1 MSFSK
6 LTAFAGMV
14 AAVSAHG
21 YVSGI
26 VAGGTYY
33 TGWLV
38 SYAYQTP
45 QPDSIGWSDTNLD
58 LGFTPPSA
66 YATGDIICAKDG
78 KNAALSAKIAAGE
91 TIDFQWTVWP
101 DSHHGPVI
109 TYLANCKGDCA
120 TVDKTTLEFFK
131 IDEAGLIDDTTVPG
145 TWASDKMIANNNTWT
160 ATIPADL
167 APGNYVARHEII
179 ALHSAG
185 SEGGAQNYP
194 QCINL
199 EVSGSGTL
207 APKGTL
213 GEALYT
219 PTDPGILVSIYS
231 SLAYNIPGPPM
242 YNSAGAAS
250 GAASGASSGAA
261 SGAASG
267 VASGVASSAASA
279 ASGAASGVASSAAS
293 AASGAASSV
302 AVVATSAAASSA
314 AAVTS
319 AASSAAISSAVGAV
333 VSTTPAPTTMI
344 TSVAPAATSAAASDD
359 ESCDA

>member
-45 QPDSIGWSDTNLD
+45 QPDSIGWADTNLD
-58 LGFTPPSA
+58 LGFTSPSA
-66 YATGDIICAKDG
+66 YATGDIICAKNAT
-78 KNAALSAKIAAGE
+78 NAALSAKVAAGDS
-91 TIDFQWTVWP
+91 IDFQWTVWP

-109 TYLANCKGDCA
+109 TYLANCNGDCA

-145 TWASDKMIANNNTWT
+145 TWASDKMITNNNTWT
-160 ATIPADL
+160 TTIPADL

-185 SEGGAQNYP
+185 SEDGAQNYP

-199 EVSGSGTL
+199 EISGSGTL

-219 PTDPGILVSIYS
+219 ATDPGILVNIYS
-231 SLAYNIPGPPM
+231 PLTYTIPGPAM
-242 YNSAGAAS
+242 YNST
-250 GAASGASSGAA
+250 GAA

-267 VASGVASSAASA
+267 VASATSA
-279 ASGAASGVASSAAS
+279 
-293 AASGAASSV
+293 

-319 AASSAAISSAVGAV
+319 AASSVAISSAAGAV

-344 TSVAPAATSAAASDD
+344 TSVAPAATSAAASED
-359 ESCDA
+359 ETCDA

>member
-6 LTAFAGMV
+6 LTTFAGMV

-38 SYAYQTP
+38 SNAYQTP
-45 QPDSIGWSDTNLD
+45 QPDSIGWADTNLD
-58 LGFTPPSA
+58 LGFTSPSA
-66 YATGDIICAKDG
+66 YTTGDIICAKEAT
-78 KNAALSAKIAAGE
+78 NAALSATVAAGDS
-91 TIDFQWTVWP
+91 IDFQWTVWP
-101 DSHHGPVI
+101 ESHHGPVI
-109 TYLANCKGDCA
+109 TYLANCNGDCA

-145 TWASDKMIANNNTWT
+145 TWASDNMIANNNTWT
-160 ATIPADL
+160 TTIPADL

-185 SEGGAQNYP
+185 SEDGAQNYP

-199 EVSGSGTL
+199 EVTGSGTL

-219 PTDPGILVSIYS
+219 PTDPGILVNIYAA
-231 SLAYNIPGPPM
+231 LTYTIPGPAM
-242 YNSAGAAS
+242 YNATGAATGAAS
-250 GAASGASSGAA
+250 ATSAAAS
-261 SGAASG
+261 
-267 VASGVASSAASA
+267 
-279 ASGAASGVASSAAS
+279 
-293 AASGAASSV
+293 
-302 AVVATSAAASSA
+302 VATSAASSA

-319 AASSAAISSAVGAV
+319 AAASSVAISSAAGAI
-333 VSTTPAPTTMI
+333 VSTTAAPTTMI

-359 ESCDA
+359 DETCDA

>member
-58 LGFTPPSA
+58 LGFTSPSA

-78 KNAALSAKIAAGE
+78 KNAALSAKVAAGDSV
-91 TIDFQWTVWP
+91 DFQWTVWP
-101 DSHHGPVI
+101 KSHHGPVI
-109 TYLANCKGDCA
+109 TYLANCNGDCA

-145 TWASDKMIANNNTWT
+145 TWASDQMITNNNTWT
-160 ATIPADL
+160 TTIPADL

-185 SEGGAQNYP
+185 SEDGAQNYP

-199 EVSGSGTL
+199 EISGSGTL

-219 PTDPGILVSIYS
+219 ATDPGILVNIYS
-231 SLAYNIPGPPM
+231 SLTYTIPGPAM
-242 YNSAGAAS
+242 YNSTGAATGAAS
-250 GAASGASSGAA
+250 RAAP
-261 SGAASG
+261 G
-267 VASGVASSAASA
+267 VAS
-279 ASGAASGVASSAAS
+279 
-293 AASGAASSV
+293 
-302 AVVATSAAASSA
+302 ATS
-314 AAVTS
+314 AVTS
-319 AASSAAISSAVGAV
+319 AASSVAISSVAGAV
-333 VSTTPAPTTMI
+333 VSTTAAPTTMI

-359 ESCDA
+359 DETCDA

>member
-6 LTAFAGMV
+6 LTTFAGMV

-45 QPDSIGWSDTNLD
+45 EPDSIGWADTNLD
-58 LGFTPPSA
+58 LGFTSPSA
-66 YATGDIICAKDG
+66 YTTGDIICAKEAT
-78 KNAALSAKIAAGE
+78 NAALSATIAAGDS
-91 TIDFQWTVWP
+91 IDFQWTVWP
-101 DSHHGPVI
+101 ESHHGPVI
-109 TYLANCKGDCA
+109 TYLANCNGDCA

-145 TWASDKMIANNNTWT
+145 TWASDNLIANNNTWT
-160 ATIPADL
+160 TTIPADL

-185 SEGGAQNYP
+185 SEDGAQNYP

-199 EVSGSGTL
+199 EVTGSGTL
-207 APKGTL
+207 APEGTL

-219 PTDPGILVSIYS
+219 PTDPGILVNIYAA
-231 SLAYNIPGPPM
+231 LTYTIPGPAM
-242 YNSAGAAS
+242 YNATGAATV
-250 GAASGASSGAA
+250 
-261 SGAASG
+261 AASG
-267 VASGVASSAASA
+267 VASATSAAASVATSA
-279 ASGAASGVASSAAS
+279 
-293 AASGAASSV
+293 
-302 AVVATSAAASSA
+302 AVVATSAAASSV

-319 AASSAAISSAVGAV
+319 AAASVAISSAAGAV
-333 VSTTPAPTTMI
+333 VSTTAAPTTMI

-359 ESCDA
+359 DETCDA

>member
-38 SYAYQTP
+38 SNAYQTP
-45 QPDSIGWSDTNLD
+45 QPDSIGWADTNLD
-58 LGFTPPSA
+58 LGFTSPSA
-66 YATGDIICAKDG
+66 YATGDIICAKDAT
-78 KNAALSAKIAAGE
+78 NAALSAKIAAGDS
-91 TIDFQWTVWP
+91 IDFQWTVWP
-101 DSHHGPVI
+101 ESHHGPVI
-109 TYLANCKGDCA
+109 TYLANCNGDCA

-145 TWASDKMIANNNTWT
+145 TWASDKMIASNNTWT

-185 SEGGAQNYP
+185 SEDGAQNYP

-219 PTDPGILVSIYS
+219 ATDPGILVNIYS
-231 SLAYNIPGPPM
+231 SLTYTIPGPAM
-242 YNSAGAAS
+242 YNSTGAAT
-250 GAASGASSGAA
+250 
-261 SGAASG
+261 GAASG
-267 VASGVASSAASA
+267 VASGVASAT
-279 ASGAASGVASSAAS
+279 SSAAS
-293 AASGAASSV
+293 VASS
-302 AVVATSAAASSA
+302 

-319 AASSAAISSAVGAV
+319 AASVAISSAAGAV
-333 VSTTPAPTTMI
+333 VSTTAAPTTMI

-359 ESCDA
+359 DETCDA

>member
-6 LTAFAGMV
+6 LTIFAGMV

-38 SYAYQTP
+38 SNAYQTP
-45 QPDSIGWSDTNLD
+45 QPDSIGWADTNLD
-58 LGFTPPSA
+58 LGFTSPSA
-66 YATGDIICAKDG
+66 YTTGDIICAKEAT
-78 KNAALSAKIAAGE
+78 NAALSAKIAAGDK
-91 TIDFQWTVWP
+91 IDFQWTVWP
-101 DSHHGPVI
+101 ESHHGPVI
-109 TYLANCKGDCA
+109 TYLANCNGDCA

-145 TWASDKMIANNNTWT
+145 TWASDNMIANNNTWT
-160 ATIPADL
+160 STIPADL

-185 SEGGAQNYP
+185 SEDGAQNYP

-219 PTDPGILVSIYS
+219 PTDPGILVNIYS
-231 SLAYNIPGPPM
+231 PLTYTIPGPAM
-242 YNSAGAAS
+242 YNSTGAATGAAS
-250 GAASGASSGAA
+250 GAASV
-261 SGAASG
+261 
-267 VASGVASSAASA
+267 VASATSAVASVASSAA
-279 ASGAASGVASSAAS
+279 G
-293 AASGAASSV
+293 
-302 AVVATSAAASSA
+302 VATSAAASSA
-314 AAVTS
+314 AAVTP
-319 AASSAAISSAVGAV
+319 AASSVASVAISSAAGAV
-333 VSTTPAPTTMI
+333 VSTTAAPTTMI

-359 ESCDA
+359 EACDA

>member
-58 LGFTPPSA
+58 LGFTSPSA

-78 KNAALSAKIAAGE
+78 KNAALSAKVAAGDS
-91 TIDFQWTVWP
+91 IDFQWTVWP
-101 DSHHGPVI
+101 ESHHGPVI
-109 TYLANCKGDCA
+109 TYLANCNGDCA

-145 TWASDKMIANNNTWT
+145 TWASDNMIANNNTWT
-160 ATIPADL
+160 TTIPADL

-185 SEGGAQNYP
+185 SQDGAQNYP

-219 PTDPGILVSIYS
+219 ATDPGILVNIYS
-231 SLAYNIPGPPM
+231 SLTYTIPGPAM
-242 YNSAGAAS
+242 YNSTGAAT
-250 GAASGASSGAA
+250 GAA

-267 VASGVASSAASA
+267 VASATSATSAVASSA
-279 ASGAASGVASSAAS
+279 
-293 AASGAASSV
+293 

-319 AASSAAISSAVGAV
+319 AASSVAISSAAGAV
-333 VSTTPAPTTMI
+333 VSTTAAPTTMI
-344 TSVAPAATSAAASDD
+344 TSIAPAATSAAASDD

>member
-38 SYAYQTP
+38 SYAYQNP
-45 QPDSIGWSDTNLD
+45 QPKSIGWADTNLD
-58 LGFTPPSA
+58 LGFESPSA
-66 YATGDIICAKDG
+66 YATGDIICAKNAT
-78 KNAALSAKIAAGE
+78 NAALSAKVAAGDS
-91 TIDFQWTVWP
+91 IDFQWTVWP
-101 DSHHGPVI
+101 ESHHGPVI
-109 TYLANCKGDCA
+109 TYLANCNGDCA

-131 IDEAGLIDDTTVPG
+131 IDQAGLIDDTTVPG

-160 ATIPADL
+160 TTIPADL

-185 SEGGAQNYP
+185 SQDGAQNYP

-219 PTDPGILVSIYS
+219 ATDPGILVNIYS
-231 SLAYNIPGPPM
+231 SLTYTIPGPAM
-242 YNSAGAAS
+242 YNSTGAAT
-250 GAASGASSGAA
+250 GAA

-267 VASGVASSAASA
+267 VASATSSPASSAA
-279 ASGAASGVASSAAS
+279 
-293 AASGAASSV
+293 
-302 AVVATSAAASSA
+302 ATSAPASSA

-319 AASSAAISSAVGAV
+319 AASSVAISSAAGAV
-333 VSTTPAPTTMI
+333 VSTTAAPTTMI

-359 ESCDA
+359 DEGCDA